1 MSSKTKGCPLFGM
14 NYRKRLLWMAILI
27 LILLAAIVIA
37 GDCIPSELYAEN
49 FRIKKQAPSL
59 EHLFGTDAAGRD
71 MLFRSLKG
79 LSTSVKIGLGSA
91 IVSAVLA
98 LALGLAAA
106 LLGGFADS
114 LITWLVDLCM
124 SIPHLVLM
132 IMISML
138 VGKGAKGVALAVALT
153 HWPGITRIVRA
164 EVKQISTATFIRT
177 AEKLGQSR
185 LKIALF
191 HIFPHV
197 FPQFIV
203 GLVLMFP
210 HAIMHEASIT
220 FLGFGLSMDSPA
232 IGVILSE
239 SMKYLTVGLWWLA
252 VLPGSMLIAVVIL
265 FNTLGKN
272 IEVLLNPYTGQK

>member
-114 LITWLVDLCM
+114 LITWLIDLCM

-177 AEKLGQSR
+177 AQKLGQSR

-252 VLPGSMLIAVVIL
+252 VLPGSLLIAVVIL
-265 FNTLGKN
+265 FNILGKN

>member
-1 MSSKTKGCPLFGM
+1 MSSKAKGCPLFGM

-79 LSTSVKIGLGSA
+79 LSTSVKIGLASA

-114 LITWLVDLCM
+114 LITWLIDLCM

-177 AEKLGQSR
+177 AQKLGQSR

-252 VLPGSMLIAVVIL
+252 VLPGSLLIAVVIL
-265 FNTLGKN
+265 FNILGKN

>member
-1 MSSKTKGCPLFGM
+1 MSSKAKGCPLFGM

-27 LILLAAIVIA
+27 LFLLAAIVIA

-79 LSTSVKIGLGSA
+79 LSTSVKIGLASA

-252 VLPGSMLIAVVIL
+252 VLPGSMLIVVVIL
-265 FNTLGKN
+265 FNILGKN

>member
-1 MSSKTKGCPLFGM
+1 MSSKAKGCPLFGM

-37 GDCIPSELYAEN
+37 GDCIPSELYTEN

-114 LITWLVDLCM
+114 LITWLIDLCM

-138 VGKGAKGVALAVALT
+138 VGKGSKGVALAVALT

-177 AEKLGQSR
+177 AQKLGQSR

-265 FNTLGKN
+265 FNILGKN

>member
-1 MSSKTKGCPLFGM
+1 MSSKAKGCPLFGM

-59 EHLFGTDAAGRD
+59 EHLFGTDVAGRD

-79 LSTSVKIGLGSA
+79 LSTSVKIGLASA

-265 FNTLGKN
+265 FNILGKN

>member
-1 MSSKTKGCPLFGM
+1 MFGM

-37 GDCIPSELYAEN
+37 GDCIPSELYTEN

-91 IVSAVLA
+91 IVSAVL
-98 LALGLAAA
+98 GLAAA

-114 LITWLVDLCM
+114 LITWLIDLCM

-265 FNTLGKN
+265 FNILGKN

>member
-1 MSSKTKGCPLFGM
+1 MSNEKKSRLRRRM
-14 NYRKRLLWMAILI
+14 NNRKRLILTVILI
-27 LILLAAIVIA
+27 LVLLTAIVLY
-37 GDCIPSELYAEN
+37 GDRIPAASYAEN
-49 FRIKKQAPSL
+49 FLNKKQAPSW
-59 EHLFGTDAAGRD
+59 EHPFGTDAVGRD

-79 LSTSVKIGLGSA
+79 LSTSVRIGLSSA
-91 IVSAVLA
+91 LVSAVLA

-106 LLGGFADS
+106 LLGGFVDS
-114 LITWLVDLCM
+114 AITWLVDLCM
-124 SIPHLVLM
+124 SVPHLVLM
-132 IMISML
+132 LMISLL
-138 VGKGAKGVALAVALT
+138 VGKGANGVALAVALT
-153 HWPGITRIVRA
+153 HWPSITRIVRA
-164 EVKQISTATFIRT
+164 EVKQISTATFVQT
-177 AEKLGQSR
+177 ARKLGQSR
-185 LKIALF
+185 FKIAAF

-252 VLPGSMLIAVVIL
+252 VLPGAMLIAVVML
-265 FNTLGKN
+265 FNLLGKN

>member
-1 MSSKTKGCPLFGM
+1 MFGM

-37 GDCIPSELYAEN
+37 GDCIPSELYTEN

-114 LITWLVDLCM
+114 LITWLIDLCM

-164 EVKQISTATFIRT
+164 EVKQISTVTFIRT

-265 FNTLGKN
+265 FNILGKN

>member
-1 MSSKTKGCPLFGM
+1 MSNEKKNRLRRRM
-14 NYRKRLLWMAILI
+14 NNRKRLILTVILI
-27 LILLAAIVIA
+27 LALLTAIVLY
-37 GDCIPSELYAEN
+37 GERIPAASYAEN
-49 FRIKKQAPSL
+49 FSNKRQAPSW
-59 EHLFGTDAAGRD
+59 EHPFGTDAVGRD

-79 LSTSVKIGLGSA
+79 LSTSVRIGLSSA
-91 IVSAVLA
+91 LVSATLA
-98 LALGLAAA
+98 LVLGLAAA
-106 LLGGFADS
+106 LMGGFVDS
-114 LITWLVDLCM
+114 AITWLVDLCM
-124 SIPHLVLM
+124 SVPHLVLM
-132 IMISML
+132 LMISLL
-138 VGKGAKGVALAVALT
+138 VGKGANGVALAVALT
-153 HWPGITRIVRA
+153 HWPSITRIVRA
-164 EVKQISTATFIRT
+164 EVKQISTATFVQT
-177 AEKLGQSR
+177 ARKLGQSR
-185 LKIALF
+185 FKIAAF

-252 VLPGSMLIAVVIL
+252 VLPGTMLIAVVML
-265 FNTLGKN
+265 FNLLGKN

>member
-1 MSSKTKGCPLFGM
+1 
-14 NYRKRLLWMAILI
+14 MAILI

-79 LSTSVKIGLGSA
+79 LSTSVKIGLASA

-265 FNTLGKN
+265 FNILGKN

>member
-49 FRIKKQAPSL
+49 FRIKKQAPSW

-114 LITWLVDLCM
+114 LITWLIDLCM

-177 AEKLGQSR
+177 AQKLGQSR

-252 VLPGSMLIAVVIL
+252 VLPGSLLIAVVIL
-265 FNTLGKN
+265 FNILGKN

>member
-1 MSSKTKGCPLFGM
+1 MSSKAKGCPLFGM

-37 GDCIPSELYAEN
+37 GDCIPSKLYAEN

-79 LSTSVKIGLGSA
+79 LSTSVKIGLASA

-265 FNTLGKN
+265 FNILGKN

>member
-79 LSTSVKIGLGSA
+79 LSTSVKIGLSSA

-114 LITWLVDLCM
+114 LITWLIDLCM

-177 AEKLGQSR
+177 AQKLGQSR

-265 FNTLGKN
+265 FNILGKN

>member
-1 MSSKTKGCPLFGM
+1 MSNEKKNRLRRRM
-14 NYRKRLLWMAILI
+14 NNRKRLILTVILI
-27 LILLAAIVIA
+27 LVLLTTIVLYGEQIPAA
-37 GDCIPSELYAEN
+37 SYAEN
-49 FRIKKQAPSL
+49 FLDKKQAPSW
-59 EHLFGTDAAGRD
+59 EHPFGTDAVGRD

-79 LSTSVKIGLGSA
+79 LSTSVRIGLSSA
-91 IVSAVLA
+91 FVSAVLA

-106 LLGGFADS
+106 LMGGFVDS
-114 LITWLVDLCM
+114 VITWLVDLCM
-124 SIPHLVLM
+124 SVPHLVLM
-132 IMISML
+132 LMISLL
-138 VGKGAKGVALAVALT
+138 VGKGANGVALAVALT
-153 HWPGITRIVRA
+153 HWPSITRIVRA
-164 EVKQISTATFIRT
+164 EVKQLSTATFVQT
-177 AEKLGQSR
+177 ARKLGQSR
-185 LKIALF
+185 LKIAAL

-252 VLPGSMLIAVVIL
+252 VLPGAMLIAVVML
-265 FNTLGKN
+265 FNLLGKN

>member
-1 MSSKTKGCPLFGM
+1 MSSKAKGCPLFGM

-37 GDCIPSELYAEN
+37 GDCISSELYAEN
-49 FRIKKQAPSL
+49 FRNKKQAPSL

-79 LSTSVKIGLGSA
+79 LSTSVKIGLASA

-265 FNTLGKN
+265 FNILGKN

>member
-1 MSSKTKGCPLFGM
+1 MSSKAKGCPLFGM

-79 LSTSVKIGLGSA
+79 LSTSVKIGLASA

-185 LKIALF
+185 LRIALF

-265 FNTLGKN
+265 FNILGKN

>member
-37 GDCIPSELYAEN
+37 GDCIPSEFYAEN

-79 LSTSVKIGLGSA
+79 LSTSVKIGLSSA

-106 LLGGFADS
+106 LLGGFADN
-114 LITWLVDLCM
+114 LITWLIDLCM

-265 FNTLGKN
+265 FNILGKN

>member
-114 LITWLVDLCM
+114 LITWLIDLCM

-177 AEKLGQSR
+177 AQKLGQSR

-265 FNTLGKN
+265 FNILGKN

>member
-1 MSSKTKGCPLFGM
+1 MSSKAKGCPLFGM

-79 LSTSVKIGLGSA
+79 LSTSVKIGLASA

-177 AEKLGQSR
+177 AQKLGQSR

-265 FNTLGKN
+265 FNILGKN

>member
-1 MSSKTKGCPLFGM
+1 MSSKAKGCPLFGM

-79 LSTSVKIGLGSA
+79 LSTSVKIGLASA

-265 FNTLGKN
+265 FNILGKN

>member
-1 MSSKTKGCPLFGM
+1 MSSKAKGCPLFGM
-14 NYRKRLLWMAILI
+14 NYRKRLLRMAILI

-37 GDCIPSELYAEN
+37 GDCIPSGLYAEN

-79 LSTSVKIGLGSA
+79 LSTSVKIGLASA

-265 FNTLGKN
+265 FNILGKN

>member
-37 GDCIPSELYAEN
+37 GDCIPSEHYTEN

-114 LITWLVDLCM
+114 LITWLIDLCM

-177 AEKLGQSR
+177 AQKLGQSR

-265 FNTLGKN
+265 LNILGKN

>member
-1 MSSKTKGCPLFGM
+1 MSSKAKGCPLFGM

-114 LITWLVDLCM
+114 LITWLIDLCM

-177 AEKLGQSR
+177 AQKLGQSR

-252 VLPGSMLIAVVIL
+252 VLPGSLLIAVVIL
-265 FNTLGKN
+265 FNILGKN